1 MGRYL
6 DSISGAL
13 IMYQLIASNLVKRI
27 SDNAYIPLPANES
40 EGWAYEAWL
49 LEGNKPI
56 PADIPVIDMGAV
68 IASRRYQAEVAGIV
82 LNGISVDTDDRSK
95 LLINGAA
102 LEAVIDPDY
111 TMQWKSRDVFISLNG
126 SQVIAIARAVRAHVQ
141 ACFDRESELLEAL
154 SSDLLTDDMIEQGW
168 P

>member
-1 MGRYL
+1 
-6 DSISGAL
+6 
-13 IMYQLIASNLVKRI
+13 MYQLISSTLVKRL
-27 SDNAYIPLPANES
+27 SDGAVIPLPANES

-49 LEGNKPI
+49 AEGNQPTSE
-56 PADIPVIDMGAV
+56 PVAVIDMTQV
-68 IASRRYQAEVAGIV
+68 IASRRYQAEIGGIR
-82 LNGISVDTDDRSK
+82 LSGIEIATDDRSK

-111 TMQWKSRDVFISLNG
+111 TMQWKAGDSFIPLTG
-126 SQVIAIARAVRAHVQ
+126 VQVIEIARAVRAHVQ

-154 SSDLLTDDMIEQGW
+154 SSGLLTDDMIEQGW